1 MIHFSVYF
9 RNVIIVRVKFMIE
22 VLIRINKMIDSL
34 LVVVG

>member
-1 MIHFSVYF
+1 MIHFSIYF
-9 RNVIIVRVKFMIE
+9 QNVIIVRVKFMIE